1 MEQKLTDKP
10 QTELKN
16 VISPDGIKNK
26 MEIPY
31 SREEKDNIWTVPE

>member
-1 MEQKLTDKP
+1 MEKEINAKP

-16 VISPDGIKNK
+16 VIKIDGIKNK

-31 SREEKDNIWTVPE
+31 SREEKNNIWTVSE